1 MTTHQTQSSIRN
13 PVDEDRG
20 GLLRLALKLDAAASG
35 ALGVLT
41 LAASSML
48 VDLLGTPLAL
58 LVPVGLFLIVWAA
71 ALWVIASRP
80 RIGGAAVRAVC
91 DRRGLGSGDRPFYT
105 NRFGHRIRPLP
116 GRRGNVLRRG
126 AVLRPAEE
134 GLTTL
139 GATRCQDTRG
149 DAARAASPPY
159 EK

>member
-41 LAASSML
+41 LAASPML

-80 RIGGAAVRAVC
+80 RIGGAAVRAVILLNLLYAV
-91 DRRGLGSGDRPFYT
+91 DGVLVVATGLSTLTALGTAFVLFQVVAVTLFSVAQFYA
-105 NRFGHRIRPLP
+105 
-116 GRRGNVLRRG
+116 LRKR
-126 AVLRPAEE
+126 
-134 GLTTL
+134 
-139 GATRCQDTRG
+139 D
-149 DAARAASPPY
+149 
-159 EK
+159 